1 MPNLTSIP
9 PATAPGQVVSVD
21 QLLSPTPGFVL
32 CHRGIPPTK
41 RYKGATVFVDN
52 FFQFYVR
59 SSHV

>member
-32 CHRGIPPTK
+32 CHRGIPPTN
-41 RYKGATVFVDN
+41 RYKVFVDN